1 MEFFIPGLLLF
12 LISIGISFAIVP
24 KFTPLIAA
32 ILSIV
37 FLTFGVYQHYK
48 MFAYEYRLST
58 WQDNLKMYAPA
69 IMIGATI
76 LFIIY
81 AILALFTKGAVPVPP
96 MPDVPTLNEATNQI
110 TNSLNKI
117 ANTVTNN
124 NILNNNNQN
133 KGNINKG
140 NNNKGNE
147 TNLENQNKE
156 NKKNNISRSLLEV
169 I

>member
-1 MEFFIPGLLLF
+1 MEFFIPGLVLF

-32 ILSIV
+32 VLSIV

-76 LFIIY
+76 LFVIY

-96 MPDVPTLNEATNQI
+96 MPNVPSINEATNQI

-117 ANTVTNN
+117 ANTVTGN
-124 NILNNNNQN
+124 NIINNANQN
-133 KGNINKG
+133 KANNNKG
-140 NNNKGNE
+140 NNNKANESSQENGNKG
-147 TNLENQNKE
+147 NQ
-156 NKKNNISRSLLEV
+156 NNISRSLLEV